1 MACACKIL
9 DCKLG
14 GSTHTTVHGSTRPRD
29 GGPPACDGRQAPT
42 TPDTQPAPVVPLRST
57 LAAAAWRTA
66 ETDNERERERVKQT
80 ANSSEASMCVA
91 AHSSFFLFSWRE
103 PTVRDGAL
111 DIALSLCC
119 PAEAPPP
126 VLPVSK
132 CYVLEAPEAVLRQ

>member
-1 MACACKIL
+1 MADHQLAMAGRHRLRPTRSPRPSCRSARRSL
-9 DCKLG
+9 PL
-14 GSTHTTVHGSTRPRD
+14 HG
-29 GGPPACDGRQAPT
+29 A
-42 TPDTQPAPVVPLRST
+42 
-57 LAAAAWRTA
+57 A